1 LKCNSS
7 HSPCITGRL
16 NKISLETSQSDS
28 ILVWMTRTQF
38 WLLNIVSAV
47 LIVFLVAHVVISRS
61 NNKAAQQLNTQ
72 RGYINNARQIQP
84 GVENLVRRINAAGQN
99 DIQLKA
105 LLSKYDIKMNPPT
118 AETNSVANP
127 K

>member
-1 LKCNSS
+1 
-7 HSPCITGRL
+7 
-16 NKISLETSQSDS
+16 
-28 ILVWMTRTQF
+28 MTRTQF

-61 NNKAAQQLNTQ
+61 NSKASQQLNTQ

-84 GVENLVRRINAAGQN
+84 GLENLVRRINAAGQN

-105 LLSKYDIKMNPPT
+105 LLSKYDIKMNPPN